1 MDFKYYLNIFVRKI
15 LIAMSK
21 AYKKMDVG
29 LMNLTNKRVIL
40 KLIKQKAEI
49 SRSAIAKETG
59 LTPPSITRI
68 VDELIQKDNLVEYV
82 GVGNSSGGRP
92 PVIVKFKNENNY
104 IIGIDLGAT
113 YIRGCLVD
121 LNAKFISEIQI
132 QTEIEKGFNHIIEKV
147 IQLINKLST
156 RKEDAAKIWG
166 VGIGVAG
173 LVNSKTGIIESSPDF
188 GWTNINLREELSKSI
203 DLPFFY
209 DNSTRLMA
217 LGELNFNNKK
227 DLSSFAVIN
236 VGYGIAA
243 GLVINNRLVRGH
255 AGFAGEFGHISVDT
269 CSKVK
274 CKCGMY
280 GCLEA
285 LASGHRI
292 ASVGKMELEHKDAK
306 LLKKLCENNQNIVT
320 AEIVAKA
327 AKEGDPVSIRI
338 YDEVTEYLCKGI
350 GVIANLLNPEVV
362 YIGGGISLNGDFLF
376 DLINSKISNFLIAP
390 NSNLKILPSTFAEQ
404 ATSIGAV
411 SLVLEKVM
419 NLEL

>member
-1 MDFKYYLNIFVRKI
+1 MN
-15 LIAMSK
+15 K
-21 AYKKMDVG
+21 ALKKMDAG
-29 LMNLTNKRVIL
+29 QMNLTNKRVIL
-40 KLIKQKAEI
+40 NLVKQKSEI
-49 SRSAIAKETG
+49 SRSAISKETG
-59 LTPPSITRI
+59 LTPPTITRI
-68 VDELIQKDNLVEYV
+68 VNELILKDNLLEYV
-82 GVGNSSGGRP
+82 GVGDSSGGRP
-92 PVIVKFKNENNY
+92 PVIVKFKNKDNY

-121 LNAKFISEIQI
+121 LNAKFVSEVQVP
-132 QTEIEKGFNHIIEKV
+132 TEIEKGFNSIIEKV
-147 IQLINKLST
+147 IQLIEKLSA
-156 RKEDAAKIWG
+156 RKDEVAKIWG
-166 VGIGVAG
+166 IGIGVAG

-188 GWTNINLREELSKSI
+188 GWTNINLRDELSKRI
-203 DLPFFY
+203 DMPFFY

-236 VGYGIAA
+236 AGYGIAA
-243 GLVINNRLVRGH
+243 GMVINGKLVRGH

-292 ASVGKMELEHKDAK
+292 ATLGKMELENNDAK

-327 AKEGDPVSIRI
+327 AKEGDILSINI
-338 YDEVTEYLCKGI
+338 YNEVTEYLSKGI
-350 GVIANLLNPEVV
+350 ATIANLLNPEII
-362 YIGGGISLNGDFLF
+362 YIGGGIALNGKFFF
-376 DLINSKISNFLIAP
+376 DLINSKISKYLIAP
-390 NSNLKILPSTFAEQ
+390 NSNLKILPATFGEQ

>member
-1 MDFKYYLNIFVRKI
+1 MRQNII
-15 LIAMSK
+15 
-21 AYKKMDVG
+21 KMDAG
-29 LMNLTNKRVIL
+29 LMNLTNKRIIL
-40 KLIKQKAEI
+40 KLIKQRATI
-49 SRSAIAKETG
+49 SRSDITKETG
-59 LTPPSITRI
+59 MTPPSVSRI
-68 VDELIQKDNLVEYV
+68 VNELVQTDNLVEYI

-92 PVIVKFKNENNY
+92 PVVVKFKNENNY

-121 LNAKFISEIQI
+121 LNAKFISEVQVP
-132 QTEIEKGFNHIIEKV
+132 TEIEKGFNHIIEKV

-173 LVNSKTGIIESSPDF
+173 LVNRKTGIIESSPDF

-255 AGFAGEFGHISVDT
+255 TGFAGEFGHISVDT
-269 CSKVK
+269 CSKIK

-292 ASVGKMELEHKDAK
+292 ASIGKMELEHKDAK

-327 AKEGDPVSIRI
+327 AKAGDPVSIKI
-338 YDEVTEYLCKGI
+338 YNEVAEYLCQGI
-350 GVIANLLNPEVV
+350 GTIANLLNPEVI
-362 YIGGGISLNGDFLF
+362 YIGGGISLNGKFFF
-376 DLINSKISNFLIAP
+376 DLINAKISNYLIAP
-390 NSNLKILPSTFAEQ
+390 NSNLKILPTTFKEQ
-404 ATSIGAV
+404 ETSIGAV
-411 SLVLEKVM
+411 SLVMERIM

>member
-1 MDFKYYLNIFVRKI
+1 V
-15 LIAMSK
+15 
-21 AYKKMDVG
+21 KMDAG
-29 LMNLTNKRVIL
+29 LMHLTNKRTVI
-40 KLIKQKAEI
+40 KLIKQETQI
-49 SRSAIAKETG
+49 SRSDITRETG
-59 LTPPSITRI
+59 LTPPSVKRI
-68 VDELIQKDNLVEYV
+68 VDELIQSSGLIEYL
-82 GVGNSSGGRP
+82 GVGDSSGGRP
-92 PVIVKFKNENNY
+92 PVVVKFKNEYNY
-104 IIGIDLGAT
+104 VIGIDLGAT

-121 LNAKFISEIQI
+121 LNAKFISEVQVP
-132 QTEIEKGFNHIIEKV
+132 TEIEKGFDSIIEKV
-147 IQLINKLST
+147 VQLIDKLAS
-156 RKEDAAKIWG
+156 RKEDVAKIWG

-188 GWTNINLREELSKSI
+188 GWTNINLREELDKRI

-243 GLVINNRLVRGH
+243 GLVINRSLVTGH
-255 AGFAGEFGHISVDT
+255 SGFAGEFGHISVDT
-269 CSKVK
+269 NSKVK

-292 ASVGKMELEHKDAK
+292 ASMGKMELDNKDAK

-327 AKEGDPVSIRI
+327 AMAGDRASIKI
-338 YDEVTEYLCKGI
+338 FDEISDYLCKGI
-350 GVIANLLNPEVV
+350 GTIANLLNPEII
-362 YIGGGISLNGDFLF
+362 YMGGGISLNGDFFF
-376 DLINSKISNFLIAP
+376 DLINSKISDYLLAP
-390 NSNLKILPSTFAEQ
+390 NANIKILPTTFGEQ
-404 ATSIGAV
+404 ATCIGAV